1 MNKFGERLKIAI
13 ELRGLT
19 QTKVSLNCKIDKGN
33 LSHYIKG
40 DFMPKQDIIIRLA
53 NYLDV
58 NVLWLLGI
66 VDNMSVQSR
75 EINTIAINKAVGLEP
90 TKDELLKQT
99 LIDDITAIASR
110 QDLDTLRTIY
120 NIVKSIS
127 K

>member
-58 NVLWLLGI
+58 NVLWLLGV

-75 EINTIAINKAVGLEP
+75 EISTIAINKAVGLEP

>member
-75 EINTIAINKAVGLEP
+75 EISTIAINKAVGLEP